1 MAELE
6 FLNELAVIRYH
17 QRLIVQMLE
26 KSDEQFYK
34 LIIKYGLSE
43 AEVHEF
49 YQLCEKMNM
58 ELENQKAEGF
68 VYFHPL
74 YHQFKAKIN
83 PKLPAVEV
91 IKACI
96 TQNIYLDLMH
106 ELIKYV

>member
-1 MAELE
+1 LAESE
-6 FLNELAVIRYH
+6 VLNELAAIRYH

-43 AEVHEF
+43 EEVQEF

-74 YHQFKAKIN
+74 YHQFKANINSKIS
-83 PKLPAVEV
+83 ADEV

-96 TQNIYLDLMH
+96 NQKLFLDLMN
-106 ELIKYV
+106 ELVKYI